1 MVSFYLKYLRTG
13 FARQLSPV
21 ITSRPSQKKKARE
34 DITIRGQQILKK
46 TSTGSI
52 PKPSKT
58 SWCPNGACY
67 TRDWPDR

>member
-21 ITSRPSQKKKARE
+21 ITSRPSQRKKARE
-34 DITIRGQQILKK
+34 DITIRGQQILEK

-58 SWCPNGACY
+58 RGVQMVRCY